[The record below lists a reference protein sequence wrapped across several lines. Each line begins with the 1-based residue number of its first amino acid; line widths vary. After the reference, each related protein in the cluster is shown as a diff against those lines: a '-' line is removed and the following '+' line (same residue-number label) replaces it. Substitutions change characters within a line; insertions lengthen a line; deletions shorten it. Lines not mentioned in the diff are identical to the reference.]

1 MVKKSIMK
9 NKYLLLLILL
19 TPLFINLKCRKDNTP
34 EGYFFMCKLDG
45 NSYRAEGG
53 ACVNCISAALLGDT
67 LLAISGSRSIE
78 IIVIGIIDGQKIKES
93 TYILNNNIRNN
104 NIKGKGTYDNNYPV
118 DDKFDTDSLRTGQ
131 LTITRLDKVKKEI
144 EGSFYFKAYNPVQ
157 NKIVN
162 ITEGKFRI
170 NYRD

>member
-1 MVKKSIMK
+1 MITNSKMK
-9 NKYLLLLILL
+9 NKYLLLFLL
-19 TPLFINLKCRKDNTP
+19 LSPLFINLKCKKDDTP

-67 LLAISGSRSIE
+67 LLAISGIRSSE
-78 IIVIGIIDGQKIKES
+78 IIVIGIFEKQGIKVGA
-93 TYILNNNIRNN
+93 YRLNNNIGR
-104 NIKGKGTYDNNYPV
+104 GGTYKNSFTT
-118 DDKFDTDSLRTGQ
+118 DDRFDTDSLRTGQ
-131 LTITRLDKVKKEI
+131 LTITRLDKEKKEI
-144 EGSFYFKAYNPVQ
+144 EGTFYFKAYNPVQ